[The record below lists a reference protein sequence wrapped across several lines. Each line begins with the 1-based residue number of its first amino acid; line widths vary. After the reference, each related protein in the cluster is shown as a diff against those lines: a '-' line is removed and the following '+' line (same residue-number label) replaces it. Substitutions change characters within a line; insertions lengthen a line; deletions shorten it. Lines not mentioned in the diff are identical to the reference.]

1 LGQDDLE
8 PAIQAV
14 WAAFQRC
21 EVEYEVGS
29 MSTIAWGEDANVF
42 AALQEAFKEAAKCG
56 PTVMVITLSNA
67 CPVPKERTD
76 D

>member
-1 LGQDDLE
+1 MGQDDLE

-14 WAAFQRC
+14 WAAFQRR
-21 EVEYEVGS
+21 EVDYEVGS

-42 AALQEAFKEAAKCG
+42 AALQEAFKDATECG
-56 PTVMVITLSNA
+56 STVMVITLSNA
-67 CPVPKERTD
+67 CPVPNRRTD